1 MSAPVPPPPS
11 LLLADPRLFRFSYHR
26 LSRLVFALVGLAW
39 SRSSVLL
46 HTDRIDVRFGWGFVA
61 SFPRAEVRTAA
72 HRTERVFECG
82 VHGFAQR
89 WVVNG
94 SHRGLV
100 RIVFASPQPGR
111 VGLVPI
117 RVRILTLS
125 LEEPDAFLA
134 ALSAASR

>member
-1 MSAPVPPPPS
+1 MHLSVPPPPP
-11 LLLADPRLFRFSYHR
+11 ADPLVFRFSYHR

-39 SRSSVLL
+39 SRSSVVLYA
-46 HTDRIDVRFGWGFVA
+46 DRFDVRFGWGFVA

-72 HRTERVFECG
+72 PRVERVFECG

-100 RIVFASPQPGR
+100 RVVFAAPQPAR
-111 VGLVPI
+111 VGLVPV
-117 RVRILTLS
+117 RVRSLTLS
-125 LEEPDAFLA
+125 LEEPASFLA
-134 ALSAASR
+134 ALAAPSV

>member
-1 MSAPVPPPPS
+1 MPV
-11 LLLADPRLFRFSYHR
+11 
-26 LSRLVFALVGLAW
+26 
-39 SRSSVLL
+39 
-46 HTDRIDVRFGWGFVA
+46 DRIEVRFGWGFVA
-61 SFPRAEVRTAA
+61 SFPRAEVRAAA

-94 SHRGLV
+94 SYRGLV

-111 VGLVPI
+111 VGLVSI

-125 LEEPDAFLA
+125 LEEPDSFLA
-134 ALSAASR
+134 ALSATSR